1 MIYYVDTSVIV
12 SALTNETATL
22 RAQTWLAAR
31 EPEDLAISEWVA
43 TEISAA
49 LSVKL
54 RRGELT
60 ADERTAALAA
70 FHRTMTE
77 TFTVVPVLASDFR
90 SAARLADRSAAG
102 LRAGDALH
110 LALAAEHGA
119 VMATGDRRLH
129 AAATAFGLR
138 SDFVA

>member
-1 MIYYVDTSVIV
+1 MYYVDTSVIV
-12 SALTNETATL
+12 SAITNETATV
-22 RAQTWLAAR
+22 RAQKWLAAR
-31 EPEDLAISEWVA
+31 EPEDLAVSEWVA

-60 ADERTAALAA
+60 VDERAAALTA
-70 FHRTMTE
+70 FHRAMAE
-77 TFTVVPVLASDFR
+77 TFSVLPVSASDFR

-119 VMATGDRRLH
+119 VMATRDRRLH
-129 AAATAFGLR
+129 DAAKALGLQ